1 MPQPV
6 NNNANNY
13 QNDNSDLDSDAEPY
27 IFEDTGSNSNN
38 EN

>member
-1 MPQPV
+1 MPNPV

-13 QNDNSDLDSDAEPY
+13 QNDNSDLDSDDEPY
-27 IFEDTGSNSNN
+27 FFEDTGSDSNN